1 MDLEETMLLYYA
13 VAEALVVISSTGRV
27 AVVTPDVGHFVEVV
41 GEIFEADVEI
51 TGPLDEGN

>member
-27 AVVTPDVGHFVEVV
+27 AVVIPDVGHFVV
-41 GEIFEADVEI
+41 GGTFEADVEI
-51 TGPLDEGN
+51 TGSLDEGN